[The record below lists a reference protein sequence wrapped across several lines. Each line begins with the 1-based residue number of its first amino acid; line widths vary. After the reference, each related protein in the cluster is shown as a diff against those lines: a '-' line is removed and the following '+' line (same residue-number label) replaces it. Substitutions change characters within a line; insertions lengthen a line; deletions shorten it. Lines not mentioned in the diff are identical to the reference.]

1 MERQIEEL
9 IRLLNQGVKHLPDTI
24 NVLVQQFVLQKWVW
38 AIFELVMM
46 AVFASAMII
55 TLMVMHRLPK
65 IEEDCYNDTIWGRSY
80 SKVFTCICIAAVSGV
95 VAFIFAIFATG
106 NIAEAVS
113 PVYSLIKSLR

>member
-9 IRLLNQGVKHLPDTI
+9 IRLLNQGVKHLPDTL

-46 AVFASAMII
+46 GVFASAMII

-65 IEEDCYNDTIWGRSY
+65 TEEDYYSDTIWGRSY
-80 SKVFTCICIAAVSGV
+80 SKVVTCICIAAVSGV
-95 VAFIFAIFATG
+95 VTFIFAISATG

-113 PVYSLIKSLR
+113 PVYSLIKALR

>member
-9 IRLLNQGVKHLPDTI
+9 IRLLNQGVKHLPDTL

-65 IEEDCYNDTIWGRSY
+65 IEEDYYNDTIWGRSY
-80 SKVFTCICIAAVSGV
+80 NKVVTCICIAAVSGV
-95 VAFIFAIFATG
+95 VAFIFAISATG

-113 PVYSLIKSLR
+113 PVYSLINSLR